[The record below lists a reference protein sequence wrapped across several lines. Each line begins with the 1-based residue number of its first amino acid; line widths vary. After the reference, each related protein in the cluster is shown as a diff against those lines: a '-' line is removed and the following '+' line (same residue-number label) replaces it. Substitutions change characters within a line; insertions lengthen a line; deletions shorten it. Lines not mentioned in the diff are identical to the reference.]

1 MSPAYLSIT
10 HAHNSLIYM
19 EDLITTVL
27 IPWIDAKRQAAGLS
41 QAQLAAALGCT
52 QSRVSQLL
60 GGDTTISLKQYDTL
74 SRVIDFC
81 PAEGLQLLH
90 PERRGRC
97 GRAC

>member
-10 HAHNSLIYM
+10 LTYNSLDCM
-19 EDLITTVL
+19 EDLITTKL

>member
-1 MSPAYLSIT
+1 MSIT
-10 HAHNSLIYM
+10 LTHNSLIYM
-19 EDLITTVL
+19 EDLITTKL

-60 GGDTTISLKQYDTL
+60 GGDTTISLRQYDTL

>member
-10 HAHNSLIYM
+10 LAHNSLIYM
-19 EDLITTVL
+19 DDLITTKL

>member
-1 MSPAYLSIT
+1 MTLT
-10 HAHNSLIYM
+10 HNSLIYM
-19 EDLITTVL
+19 EDLITTKL

-41 QAQLAAALGCT
+41 QAKLAAALGCT

-60 GGDTTISLKQYDTL
+60 SGDTTISLKQYDTL

>member
-10 HAHNSLIYM
+10 LTHNSLINM
-19 EDLITTVL
+19 EDLITTKL
-27 IPWIDAKRQAAGLS
+27 IPWIDAKRKAADLS

-81 PAEGLQLLH
+81 PSEGLQLLH

>member
-1 MSPAYLSIT
+1 MTLT
-10 HAHNSLIYM
+10 HNSLIYM
-19 EDLITTVL
+19 EDLITTKL
-27 IPWIDAKRQAAGLS
+27 IPWIDAKRLAAGLS

-97 GRAC
+97 RAR

>member
-1 MSPAYLSIT
+1 MD
-10 HAHNSLIYM
+10 
-19 EDLITTVL
+19 DLITSKL

-41 QAQLAAALGCT
+41 QTQLAAALGCT

-97 GRAC
+97 RAR

>member
-1 MSPAYLSIT
+1 
-10 HAHNSLIYM
+10 M

-27 IPWIDAKRQAAGLS
+27 IPWIDAKRLAAGLS

-74 SRVIDFC
+74 STVIDFC

>member
-1 MSPAYLSIT
+1 MS
-10 HAHNSLIYM
+10 HAHNSLDCM
-19 EDLITTVL
+19 EDLITTKL
-27 IPWIDAKRQAAGLS
+27 IPWIDAKRLAAGLS

-74 SRVIDFC
+74 SKVINFC